1 MKKRTL
7 IRIFCFLLAL
17 FFVAAGLGFKYY
29 KRAKAFQDEITYT
42 YSRSLEEV
50 NSSLNK
56 IEVALEK
63 VRYVTTPNQISV
75 LAADIYTEAKIAK
88 QAFSQLPTSGPAL
101 QNLNKFFSQIGN
113 YTTFL
118 AQKVI
123 DGGEISDTEKQNIEA
138 LSVMAQNI
146 TDNFEVMQIEINS
159 LGYWNDYL
167 TNSLETAV
175 ADETFI
181 TSLNV
186 LEESITDYPTL
197 LYDGPYADNIYS
209 KTSYL
214 IESSNPISE
223 ETALT
228 IAANALG
235 IEKNELKVDNYD
247 NGKISAVNIV
257 YGEGTASV
265 SINGGYLI
273 SFRKYNTGENIVL
286 SYSQAQT
293 KAEKFVSEILSKT
306 FSVNYYF
313 ADNGVCVFN
322 FARTENGVIYYP
334 DLIKVGVDLSN
345 GDVVFFDA
353 RAYIMNYAH
362 REIKMPDEER
372 FKTAREIISN
382 SLSIK
387 SSALCVIP
395 TDGGYEKLCFEF
407 LCKNNSGKEFLV
419 YINTETLKEEQIF
432 TVFKT
437 NGGTLVK

>member
-17 FFVAAGLGFKYY
+17 FFVAVGLGYKYY
-29 KRAKAFQDEITYT
+29 KQAKVFQDEITYT

-63 VRYVTTPNQISV
+63 VRYVTTPSQMSV

-88 QAFSQLPTSGPAL
+88 QAFSQLPTSEPAL

-123 DGGEISDTEKQNIEA
+123 DGGEISDAEKQNIET

-146 TDNFEVMQIEINS
+146 TDDFEVMQIEINS

-175 ADETFI
+175 VDETFMG
-181 TSLNV
+181 SLNV
-186 LEESITDYPTL
+186 LEESIIDYPTL

-214 IESSNPISE
+214 VENSKPIGE

-235 IEKNELKVDNYD
+235 IDKSELKIDNYD
-247 NGKISAVNIV
+247 NGKIAAVNIV
-257 YGEGTASV
+257 YGEGMASV

-273 SFRKYNTGENIVL
+273 SFRKYNTGEETVL
-286 SYSQAQT
+286 SYQQAQT
-293 KAEKFVSEILSKT
+293 KAEKFISEILSKT

-322 FARTENGVIYYP
+322 FARTENGVIFYP
-334 DLIKVGVDLSN
+334 DLVKVGVDMSS
-345 GDVVFFDA
+345 GDIVFFDA

-362 REIKMPDEER
+362 REIIMPSEEKLGQAKER
-372 FKTAREIISN
+372 LSS
-382 SLSIK
+382 SLTVK

-395 TDGGYEKLCFEF
+395 TDGGYEKLCYEF
-407 LCKNNSGKEFLV
+407 LCRNSDGKEFLV